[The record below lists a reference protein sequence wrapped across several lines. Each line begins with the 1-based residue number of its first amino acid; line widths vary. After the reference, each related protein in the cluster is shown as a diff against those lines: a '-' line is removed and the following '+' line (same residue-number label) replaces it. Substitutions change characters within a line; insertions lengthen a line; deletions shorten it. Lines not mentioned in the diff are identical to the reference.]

1 MRVQP
6 DGFGARAGGVEGPA
20 GVSAEAAG
28 LHAVRAAVCALAM
41 LCPVEVL
48 DALVHSSLLVHV
60 LMDSVRVL

>member
-1 MRVQP
+1 VRVQP

-28 LHAVRAAVCALAM
+28 LHAVRAVCALAM
-41 LCPVEVL
+41 VCPVEVL